1 MDPLTAMI
9 KTLGTPDVTPELKQT
24 IVEGVLREAGK
35 RSVNEL
41 AQGENDVI
49 IGLLRLRAQ
58 ASDGASKIGTKRAA
72 A

>member
-24 IVEGVLREAGK
+24 IVDGVLGEAGK

-41 AQGENDVI
+41 AQGENEMI
-49 IGLLRLRAQ
+49 IGLFRLRAQ
-58 ASDGASKIGTKRAA
+58 AGDGASMGNGKPVA
-72 A
+72 